1 MILPTHQ
8 RVRLLMAKAVSE
20 LYGIDAVDPVL
31 AAIPVEAPPRR
42 AMGDVAVPLAFELA
56 RRLRKAPRAIA
67 QEIVG
72 RLGMVEGFSR
82 IEAAPNGYVNFFLD
96 RPGHLAVW
104 LRERDTASPAS
115 AEKAIV
121 EHTAINPNKAAHI
134 GHLRNAALGDAFGRL
149 LRFLG
154 RRVEVQNYIDD
165 TGVQVAD
172 VAVGFRELEQKGLDE
187 VRQLAKNTRF
197 DYYCWDLYARVTEW
211 YEQDRRRLTIRTA
224 ALHDIEHGANATAEL
239 AAFIADRI
247 VRCHLLTMKR
257 MNIDY
262 DLLTWE
268 GDILRLQFWAHAF
281 EYLKKTGAVYLQ
293 TEGKLKGCWVMKIED
308 EPAAGQGAGLP
319 AEVRSAEVGGPRGQA
334 EETEEAEPKEKVI
347 VRSDGT
353 VTYVGKDM
361 AYQLWKFGLL
371 GKDFHYREFQR
382 SDDGRVLWSTTS
394 TAVEAP
400 GAVPEFGR
408 ASWVCNVIDTRQSYL
423 QKLLKQAL
431 SALGYDQ
438 QASHSIHY
446 AYEMVALSHA
456 TARELGYDIGED
468 ADRPF
473 VEVSGRKGLGVKA
486 DDLLDRLTDK
496 AAAEVA
502 KRNADL
508 PPDEARHIAETIAS
522 AAVRYFM
529 VKFSRGKVIVFDI
542 DEALSFEGESG
553 PYLQYAVVRANNIFN
568 KLKERHGL
576 DEQSV
581 LAAMQSTSPAV
592 ISASDDEAHDLW
604 GLVLEAARLD
614 DVVDQAVRTLEL
626 SVVAKYAFGLAQA
639 FNGFYH
645 KYQILN
651 EERQDAR
658 IWRAAAVAYYR
669 AQLTRALELMGCAV
683 PAKM

>member
-8 RVRLLMAKAVSE
+8 RVRLVMAKAVSE
-20 LYGIDAVDPVL
+20 LYGIDGADPVL

-72 RLGMVEGFSR
+72 RLGAVEGFAR

-96 RPGHLAVW
+96 RPGHLAEW
-104 LRERDTASPAS
+104 LRERDTAPPPS

-154 RRVEVQNYIDD
+154 RRVEIQNYIDD

-187 VRQLAKNTRF
+187 VRRLAETTRF

-211 YEQDRRRLTIRTA
+211 YEQDRERLKIRTA
-224 ALHDIEHGANATAEL
+224 ALHDIEHGGNATAEL

-268 GDILRLQFWAHAF
+268 GDILRLKFWAHAF
-281 EYLKKTGAVYLQ
+281 DYLKKTGAVYLQ
-293 TEGKLKGCWVMKIED
+293 TEGKLKGCWVMKIDDDLGGETQSAKV
-308 EPAAGQGAGLP
+308 EA
-319 AEVRSAEVGGPRGQA
+319 RSAEVGGPDSQV
-334 EETEEAEPKEKVI
+334 EESEEAEPREKVI

-382 SDDGRVLWSTTS
+382 SDEGRVLWSTTS
-394 TAVEAP
+394 TAAAP
-400 GAVPEFGR
+400 GDVPEFGR

-431 SALGYDQ
+431 SALGYEQ

-456 TARELGYDIGED
+456 TARELGYDIGAD

-473 VEVSGRKGLGVKA
+473 VEVSGRKGQGVKA

-496 AAAEVA
+496 AATEVA

-508 PPDEARHIAETIAS
+508 PADEARRIAETIAT

-576 DEQSV
+576 DEQAV
-581 LAAMQSTSPAV
+581 LTAMQSTSPAV

-604 GLVLEAARLD
+604 GLILEAARLD
-614 DVVDQAVRTLEL
+614 DIVDQAVRTLEL

-669 AQLTRALELMGCAV
+669 AQLTRALRLMGCAV
-683 PAKM
+683 PARM

>member
-8 RVRLLMAKAVSE
+8 RVRLAMAKAVSE

-72 RLGMVEGFSR
+72 RLGTVEGFSR

-96 RPGHLAVW
+96 RPGHLAEW
-104 LRERDTASPAS
+104 LRGRDTASPAS

-154 RRVEVQNYIDD
+154 RRVEIQNYIDD

-187 VRQLAKNTRF
+187 VRRLAATTRF

-211 YEQDRRRLTIRTA
+211 YEQDRERLTIRTT
-224 ALHDIEHGANATAEL
+224 ALHDIEHGGNATAEL
-239 AAFIADRI
+239 AAFIAERI

-281 EYLKKTGAVYLQ
+281 DYLKKTGAVYLQ

-308 EPAAGQGAGLP
+308 EGAE
-319 AEVRSAEVGGPRGQA
+319 ARSAEVGEAEGRG

-382 SDDGRVLWSTTS
+382 SDEGRVLWSTTS
-394 TAVEAP
+394 TAVAAS

-408 ASWVCNVIDTRQSYL
+408 AAWVCNVIDARQSYL

-431 SALGYDQ
+431 SALGYEQ

-456 TARELGYDIGED
+456 TARERGYDIGED

-508 PPDEARHIAETIAS
+508 PPDDARRIAETIAT

-568 KLKERHGL
+568 KLKERDGL

-581 LAAMQSTSPAV
+581 LAAITSTSPAV

-669 AQLTRALELMGCAV
+669 AQLTRALQLMGCSV